1 MKITNKY
8 FALRKLTLIVQSAL
22 IAMAATPLA
31 TFAADDEAA
40 ALVQPSNSVEVGV
53 KVMPKDSAKFGEYN
67 GVDKSGAYLIG
78 NFNLRGGNAYNA
90 YEGGSGVNRWDAY
103 GIDLGTTSRE
113 LGGSVSNQGQWN
125 VGIKYEELR
134 HNISDTYQTPLQGG
148 MGGNNLTMPAAF
160 GVINSSLAGPGTS
173 NIGTG
178 AQVLTQTQINLFHK
192 VDIYTDRKNSNLTA
206 GYIFDDQWSIK
217 FDYNH
222 LNQTGAKLMM
232 ASSDFSAAGNGPIS
246 PVLGVNKSTWYREQ
260 MLMIMNPTNYTTDTF
275 NLGVNWKGDK
285 SFLTVGYYGSLFRDD
300 YNGLTFP
307 NVFAVAVSPATL
319 PTGTLS
325 ANGFPT
331 STISTAPSN
340 DFHQVNLSGGYT
352 LTPTTKLAGGFS
364 FARNTQNESYTPAV
378 MQGGITPQG
387 SLNGLVETVN
397 ANFKLTNQTSKDL
410 VLSAGLKFNE
420 RDNKSASNTYKFIDI
435 AGGTP
440 TAISTPMSNSK
451 TQLELAGDYRIDLKN
466 RLRLAYEYEGVSRWC
481 NNALANSLGSCVQ
494 VPSSDE
500 SKLVVGY
507 KLNASEA
514 VNFNAGYSY
523 AKRNSDVNS
532 NFYNPM
538 QANTQG
544 FELAGYRAFF
554 DASRREQVVKAGA
567 NWQLNEKI
575 GLGLNSRYTDD
586 KYTDSP
592 LGVKNGNA
600 WSVNL
605 DATYNYMEN
614 GTVTAYVTQERR
626 QRDLTN
632 QQRLST
638 SVTTATSSVLAP
650 VLIGSTWSNSLDDD
664 NFIVGL
670 GLKQGGLMHGK
681 LTIAGDMSYS
691 VGTTGYTT
699 NLNYNAATS
708 GGLTCAS
715 PQFLTCGSTP
725 DIKNRLLNVKVMG
738 NYQID
743 KANKVALSYMFQKLE
758 SNDYYYNFYQT
769 GYVGTG
775 NLPTNEQS
783 PSYAVNVVSATYI
796 YTF

>member
-1 MKITNKY
+1 MKTNNKY
-8 FALRKLTLIVQSAL
+8 FALRKLTLIVQGAL
-22 IAMAATPLA
+22 IAMTATPLA
-31 TFAADDEAA
+31 TFAADDDAA
-40 ALVQPSNSVEVGV
+40 VLVQPNNSVEVGV
-53 KVMPKDSAKFGEYN
+53 KAMPKDSAKFGEYN
-67 GVDKSGAYLIG
+67 GVDKSGGYLIG

-113 LGGSVSNQGQWN
+113 LGGSMSNQGQWN
-125 VGIKYEELR
+125 IGIKYDELR

-148 MGGNNLTMPAAF
+148 MGGNNFTMPAAF
-160 GVINSSLAGPGTS
+160 GVINSTLVGPGTS

-178 AQVLTQTQINLFHK
+178 AQVLTQPQINLFHK
-192 VDIYTDRKNSNLTA
+192 VDIYTDRKNSSLTA
-206 GYIFDDQWSIK
+206 GYIFDDQWSVK

-232 ASSDFSAAGNGPIS
+232 ASSDFSTTGIGPVAGA
-246 PVLGVNKSTWYREQ
+246 STWYREQ
-260 MLMIMNPTNYTTDTF
+260 MLMLMNPTNCTTDTF
-275 NLGVNWKGDK
+275 NLGINWKGDK

-307 NVFAVAVSPATL
+307 NVFAVPTTGNTL
-319 PTGTLS
+319 ATGTLS
-325 ANGFPT
+325 TSGFPA

-340 DFHQVNLSGGYT
+340 DFHQINLSGGYT
-352 LTPTTKLAGGFS
+352 LTPTMKLAGGFS
-364 FARNTQNESYTPAV
+364 FARNTQNESYASAV

-397 ANFKLTNQTSKDL
+397 ANLKLSNQTSKDL

-420 RDNKSASNTYKFIDI
+420 RDNKSASNTYKFIDL
-435 AGGTP
+435 AGGP
-440 TAISTPMSNSK
+440 ETAISTPMSNSK
-451 TQLELAGDYRIDLKN
+451 TQLELAGDYRIDPKN
-466 RLRLAYEYEGVSRWC
+466 RLRLAYEYEGVKRWC

-500 SKLVVGY
+500 SKLLIGY

-532 NFYNPM
+532 TFYNPM
-538 QANTQG
+538 QANAQG
-544 FELAGYRAFF
+544 FEFAGYRAFF
-554 DASRREQVVKAGA
+554 DASRREQLVKAGA
-567 NWQLNEKI
+567 NWQVNEKL
-575 GLGLNSRYTDD
+575 GLGLNGRYNDD
-586 KYTDSP
+586 QYTDSA

-614 GTVTAYVTQERR
+614 GTVTAYVTQEHR

-632 QQRLST
+632 QQRPNTANTTVPAGST
-638 SVTTATSSVLAP
+638 ALGPIYV
-650 VLIGSTWSNSLDDD
+650 GSTWSNTLDDD

-670 GLKQGGLMHGK
+670 GLKQDGLMHGK
-681 LTIAGDMSYS
+681 LTLAGDTSYS
-691 VGTTGYTT
+691 VGTTGYNT
-699 NLNYNAATS
+699 NLNYNAATT

-725 DIKNRLLNVKVMG
+725 DIKNRLLRVKVMG

-743 KANKVALSYMFQKLE
+743 KASKVALSYMFQKLD

-783 PSYAVNVVSATYI
+783 PSYAVNVVTATYT
-796 YTF
+796 YTFK